1 MRSLVQILL
10 LMVCACPAFAEDKTF
25 NSTFSLKV
33 GETRQVGIFGGH
45 SPDCHRALIA
55 QVEILQSPALGALS
69 QRDNVDY
76 VARNSLSHTCEG
88 DHFLGTAMDYTAKS
102 AGADRMRFD
111 AVFTNGRMHFV
122 ISVVN
127 R

>member
-1 MRSLVQILL
+1 MRILPQILL
-10 LMVCACPAFAEDKTF
+10 LALCVCPALAEDKTF
-25 NSTFSLKV
+25 NSTLSLKV
-33 GETRQVGIFGGH
+33 GETKQLGNFGEH
-45 SPDCHRALIA
+45 TLDCSRGLLA
-55 QVEILQSPALGALS
+55 QVEIIQAPALGVLS
-69 QRDNVDY
+69 RRDNVDY

-111 AVFTNGRMHFV
+111 AVFKNGRLHFIV
-122 ISVVN
+122 SVVN